1 MRVRECD
8 YSILGTQFPFE
19 EKNNLERYV
28 NENERSNRK
37 KCVIRVLMKKGLL
50 ENDKNKV
57 F

>member
-1 MRVRECD
+1 MRECD

-50 ENDKNKV
+50 ENDENKV